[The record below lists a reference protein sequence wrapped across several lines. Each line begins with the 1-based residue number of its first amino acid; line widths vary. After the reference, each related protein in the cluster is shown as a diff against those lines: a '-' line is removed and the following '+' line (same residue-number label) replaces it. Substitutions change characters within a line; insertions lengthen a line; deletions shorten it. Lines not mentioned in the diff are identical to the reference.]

1 MSKYLFGFVL
11 ISTFLFCGCF
21 HVSQKEML
29 IGVWESEEKIIEFS
43 DTEFVSINKNA
54 KNALAFKGSYS
65 FAKTPAN
72 ALKMNYLE
80 VGEVDGY
87 WTSLDDTELGLFTDV
102 VLIRFQ
108 NKELHIKVI
117 GNNKVYIF
125 KKINLEDKLQK

>member
-1 MSKYLFGFVL
+1 
-11 ISTFLFCGCF
+11 
-21 HVSQKEML
+21 
-29 IGVWESEEKIIEFS
+29 
-43 DTEFVSINKNA
+43 
-54 KNALAFKGSYS
+54 
-65 FAKTPAN
+65 
-72 ALKMNYLE
+72 MNYLE

-102 VLIRFQ
+102 VLIQFQ